1 MPSSAIYYLRFVK
14 KMLLNLYKNKK
25 LKEESVE
32 MDTKILKERKSRT
45 QKGIT
50 LVALI
55 ITIIVLLILA
65 VVAIRAVQGDGIIA
79 HAKNARNEYEEGQK
93 KEKDMLSYYE
103 SYLGGTIGKWVQEG
117 TTFKKINEDGTIME
131 IKIGDK
137 VNYNEGYSVDK
148 PNTVDTNFKMDDME
162 WRILDVEED
171 GTVKLISTKPTTS
184 TLTLSGEQGWLDAE
198 TKLDTLCSNL
208 YAHGTGITARSLKVE
223 DIDKLANML
232 TPEARKAESRD
243 YGRKFKYKYDTTANE
258 IRYSKQ
264 NDDGTWTAYARTWNA
279 KFKDP
284 RNAEINSTHYQD
296 AEGNPIIAELEYT
309 DYYYRISNKIPST
322 VKTADNILVS
332 DLISNGLNSTNDAAN
347 SSNVTQWLSSR
358 CVNCDAAAAYFKV
371 RLVLSGGVSYASLWY
386 SKGTSSSK
394 SSAVRPVINLPSNV
408 LTTKVDGTWQVNI

>member
-1 MPSSAIYYLRFVK
+1 
-14 KMLLNLYKNKK
+14 
-25 LKEESVE
+25 

-79 HAKNARNEYEEGQK
+79 HAKNARNEYEEAQK

-162 WRILDVEED
+162 WRVLDVEED
-171 GTVKLISTKPTTS
+171 GTVKLISTKPTKRK
-184 TLTLSGEQGWLDAE
+184 LTLSGEQGWLDAE
-198 TKLDTLCSNL
+198 TKLDTLCSDL
-208 YAHGTGITARSLKVE
+208 YANGTGVTARSLKVE

-232 TPEARKAESRD
+232 TPEARKAARSD
-243 YGRKFKYKYDTTANE
+243 YGTKWRYKYDTTAQK
-258 IRYSKQ
+258 IQYSKQ
-264 NDDGTWTAYARTWNA
+264 NADGTWTAYANTSCA

-284 RNAEINSTHYQD
+284 RNAEINSTHYRD
-296 AEGNPIIAELEYT
+296 AEGNTIIAELDDTHYGYT
-309 DYYYRISNKIPST
+309 ISNKMPST

-332 DLISNGLNSTNDAAN
+332 DLISKGLNNTNDAAN
-347 SSNVTQWLSSR
+347 SSTINQWLSSR
-358 CVNCDAAAAYFKV
+358 CVYCAFNVARFYV
-371 RLVLSGGVSYASLWY
+371 RYVNFGSVNGAELWNSNGLSNSE
-386 SKGTSSSK
+386 

-408 LTTKVDGTWQVNI
+408 LTTKVDGIWQVNI